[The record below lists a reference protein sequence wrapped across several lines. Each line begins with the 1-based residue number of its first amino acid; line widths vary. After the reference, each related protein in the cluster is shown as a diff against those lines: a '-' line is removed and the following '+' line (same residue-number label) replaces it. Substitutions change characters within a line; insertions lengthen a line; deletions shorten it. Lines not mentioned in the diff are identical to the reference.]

1 MAAPP
6 AGPLAGARAHP
17 GVDAPPSSGLAAA
30 PFAGGHPHRGAPAA
44 GFTRAKPMVGRVFCG
59 WRSKVPCH
67 AAVAV
72 GRGEKN
78 QASLFPDPRFLLT
91 VLGLGFGF
99 CSSDSIRI
107 EILCFC
113 PL

>member
-1 MAAPP
+1 
-6 AGPLAGARAHP
+6 
-17 GVDAPPSSGLAAA
+17 
-30 PFAGGHPHRGAPAA
+30 
-44 GFTRAKPMVGRVFCG
+44 MVSRVFCG
-59 WRSKVPCH
+59 WRSEVPCH
-67 AAVAV
+67 AVVAV

-107 EILCFC
+107 EILCVLSSLIRDRILSFG
-113 PL
+113 L